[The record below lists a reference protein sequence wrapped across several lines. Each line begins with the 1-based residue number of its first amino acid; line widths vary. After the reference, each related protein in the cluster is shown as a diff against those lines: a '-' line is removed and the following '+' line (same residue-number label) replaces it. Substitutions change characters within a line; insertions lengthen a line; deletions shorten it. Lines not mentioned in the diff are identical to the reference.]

1 MFNIVLVEPQ
11 IPPNTG
17 TIGRLCVNLDAT
29 LHLIKPLGFDID
41 DKAVSRA
48 GLDYWKDLDLV
59 VWESFDEFLEVHPI
73 DENSH
78 LATTKTD
85 KIYFNAEL
93 KKDDYILFGSETKGI
108 REDVLLAN
116 KERCITVPMGSKG
129 RSLNLGVAVGIVTYE
144 ALRQNYDGF
153 EKITIANKLE
163 EELSCQ

>member
-17 TIGRLCVNLDAT
+17 TIGRLCVNLGAT
-29 LHLIKPLGFDID
+29 LHIIEPLGFDID
-41 DKAVSRA
+41 DKAVTRA

-59 VWESFDEFLEVHPI
+59 VWDSFDAFLKEHPI
-73 DENSH
+73 GKNTH

-85 KIYFNAEL
+85 TLYFDAEF
-93 KKDDYILFGSETKGI
+93 KKGDYILFGSETKGI
-108 REDVLLAN
+108 REDILLEN
-116 KERCITVPMGSKG
+116 KEQCLTIPMGGKG

-153 EKITIANKLE
+153 EKITIVNRLE
-163 EELSCQ
+163 EC

>member
-41 DKAVSRA
+41 DKAVTRA
-48 GLDYWKDLDLV
+48 GLDYWKYLDLV
-59 VWESFDEFLEVHPI
+59 VWDSFDEFLKEHPI
-73 DENSH
+73 GEGTH

-85 KIYFNAEL
+85 KLYFDASFNRG
-93 KKDDYILFGSETKGI
+93 DYILFGSETKGI
-108 REDVLLAN
+108 REDILLAN
-116 KERCITVPMGSKG
+116 REQCITIPMGGKG

-144 ALRQNYDGF
+144 ALRQNYSGF
-153 EKITIANKLE
+153 NKITIANRLE
-163 EELSCQ
+163 EV

>member
-41 DKAVSRA
+41 DKAVKRA
-48 GLDYWKDLDLV
+48 GLDYWDKLDLV
-59 VWESFDEFLEVHPI
+59 VWDDFDTFLKAHPI
-73 DENSH
+73 DDHTH

-85 KIYFNAEL
+85 HIYFDAEF
-93 KKDDYILFGSETKGI
+93 KRGDYILFGSETKGI
-108 REDVLLAN
+108 DERVLLDN
-116 KERCITVPMGSKG
+116 PSRCITIPMGGAG
-129 RSLNLGVAVGIVTYE
+129 RSLNLGVSVGIVTYE

-153 EKITIANKLE
+153 EKITIKNRLKE
-163 EELSCQ
+163 S